1 MRPSRKRKLLLWAL
15 VALLLLVIAG
25 SIEYRYRFRDS
36 FYRSLTADPYVPC
49 PEGTRPV
56 PIARQLG
63 RPVGG
68 DYDGR

>member
-56 PIARQLG
+56 PEQRHLCE
-63 RPVGG
+63 RVGPKLNH
-68 DYDGR
+68 

>member
-1 MRPSRKRKLLLWAL
+1 MRPSGKRKLLLWAL

-56 PIARQLG
+56 PEQRHICER
-63 RPVGG
+63 VGPKLKL
-68 DYDGR
+68 